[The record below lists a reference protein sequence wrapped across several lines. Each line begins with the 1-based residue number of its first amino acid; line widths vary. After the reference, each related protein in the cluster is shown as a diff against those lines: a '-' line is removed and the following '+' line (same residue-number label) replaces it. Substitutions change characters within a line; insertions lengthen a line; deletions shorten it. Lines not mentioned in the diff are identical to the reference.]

1 MAKTLVTYFTRTG
14 NTKLVAE
21 AIFEALPG
29 DKTLKPMAEAGDLA
43 PYALIFVGFPV
54 QTHSVPY
61 PGGGLPEND
70 PRGKEGRPVLHP
82 RLGDREAGC
91 PGKPWSTPPV
101 LVAKAKL
108 VGTFSC
114 RGKVSMKALEV
125 LMQSP
130 EHEAW
135 ADMAA
140 SAATHPDAHDLEDAR
155 AFARWI
161 MTLER
166 PGSLPGPLTGPGSAL
181 RRPDP
186 LESRDP
192 DEARAARP
200 SPARRRAG

>member
-29 DKTLKPMAEAGDLA
+29 DKTLQPMAEAGDLA
-43 PYALIFVGFPV
+43 PYQLIFAGFPV

-61 PGGGLPEND
+61 PAEIFLKTLPE
-70 PRGKEGRPVLHP
+70 GKKVALFSTHGSVTGSQLS
-82 RLGDREAGC
+82 REALEYA
-91 PGKPWSTPPV
+91 SV

-114 RGKVSMKALEV
+114 RGKVSMQALEV
-125 LMQSP
+125 LGKSP

-140 SAATHPDAHDLEDAR
+140 SAGTHPDESDLQDAR
-155 AFARWI
+155 VFARWVS
-161 MTLER
+161 TV
-166 PGSLPGPLTGPGSAL
+166 SA
-181 RRPDP
+181 
-186 LESRDP
+186 S
-192 DEARAARP
+192 
-200 SPARRRAG
+200 GHF